1 MIVNTLLCLAESLFA
16 GRWCSVYGRMFLV
29 WRKLAYASILGNV
42 VDPLITLV
50 AFGYGLGRLIE
61 QVEGVPYIIYL
72 LAGSICMSSM
82 MAASFEAL
90 YSAFS
95 RMHNQKTWE
104 TILNAPIRLEDVL
117 IAEWLWAASKGL
129 MSGVAIILVGLA
141 LGLAHSWTVLLI
153 PLVVFLLTACFAAI
167 ALCFNALAKGY
178 EFFTCYF
185 TLVLTPTIF
194 LSGVYFPMQAL
205 PTWLA
210 PVPKVLPLASAVDL
224 VRPLVLGRWPEQVV
238 QPLLILLAYTVVGL
252 VIATILTKRRFKS

>member
-1 MIVNTLLCLAESLFA
+1 M
-16 GRWCSVYGRMFLV
+16 
-29 WRKLAYASILGNV
+29 
-42 VDPLITLV
+42 
-50 AFGYGLGRLIE
+50 
-61 QVEGVPYIIYL
+61 PYIKYL

-104 TILNAPIRLEDVL
+104 TIMNAPIKLEDVL
-117 IAEWLWAASKGL
+117 IGEWLWAASKGM
-129 MSGVAIILVGLA
+129 MSGLAIILVGLA
-141 LGLAHSWTVLLI
+141 LGLMESWTVVLI
-153 PLVVFLLTACFAAI
+153 PFVVFLLTACFSAI

-178 EFFTCYF
+178 EFFTYYF

-210 PVPKVLPLASAVDL
+210 PVPKILPLASAVDL
-224 VRPLVLGRWPEQVV
+224 VRPLVLGRMPDQIWIPV
-238 QPLLILLAYTVVGL
+238 LILLAYTIAGL
-252 VIATILTKRRFKS
+252 VVANVLTQRRFRA